1 MTEQQQAVRRNGK
14 SCNWI
19 NDFFS
24 KVKFVPEHMQYYFK
38 AKCTQKIEAGVGEK
52 LEASSLQSPSIW
64 PRSKTT
70 ENLTSLCDILH
81 YLIVSYTDTF
91 SHDVYL
97 SCIVNIS
104 YRLSAL
110 DLISTTIYRL

>member
-1 MTEQQQAVRRNGK
+1 
-14 SCNWI
+14 
-19 NDFFS
+19 
-24 KVKFVPEHMQYYFK
+24 MQYYFK
-38 AKCTQKIEAGVGEK
+38 AKCTQKVEAWVGEK

-70 ENLTSLCDILH
+70 ENLTSLCDIVH
-81 YLIVSYTDTF
+81 SLIVSYTDTF

-104 YRLSAL
+104 Y
-110 DLISTTIYRL
+110 IG